1 MHAYHNDPCYNGPD
15 LYDLDY
21 KTIFILFKREGAA
34 TSVLTMIIMVK
45 KMTIVI
51 KNMIMVVLVILF
63 KRVGTTTTA
72 PTHTHRTR
80 AAPLLRGILCT
91 SSASPSSSSSS
102 SSLSSSSSWFNYIMT
117 VIFNNIILIITAA
130 GAVDKSACMRLEW
143 VCYSYGHSPLV
154 ICSSQ
159 PLPACLRIG
168 FGRCHG
174 DVFSYIE
181 LSFLVVRSQFIYSER
196 LPSPYGL
203 ESAAFAVFRI
213 AKPRMS

>member
-1 MHAYHNDPCYNGPD
+1 MLCWSCASITHAYQNDPCYNGPD

-51 KNMIMVVLVILF
+51 KNMIMVVLVVLF

-102 SSLSSSSSWFNYIMT
+102 SSLSSSSSWFNYIMA
-117 VIFNNIILIITAA
+117 VIFNNIILIIMAA
-130 GAVDKSACMRLEW
+130 GAIDKSAC
-143 VCYSYGHSPLV
+143 VCDRTRSGCVTVMGIRHSSFV
-154 ICSSQ
+154 
-159 PLPACLRIG
+159 PAVRFQLACRG
-168 FGRCHG
+168 FHWIWNILKLCQHRHYF
-174 DVFSYIE
+174 VTFWKVKH
-181 LSFLVVRSQFIYSER
+181 F
-196 LPSPYGL
+196 
-203 ESAAFAVFRI
+203 
-213 AKPRMS
+213 